1 MKSNIMFY
9 FCFGQFLYINQR
21 FCSISINFDLGLNL
35 TSCLDKETISSTIAN
50 IEVCLKEVKE
60 WMGRNHLMMNEEK
73 TEFV

>member
-1 MKSNIMFY
+1 MKGMEIFHENAIKRVDSGLRARNY
-9 FCFGQFLYINQR
+9 LVLY
-21 FCSISINFDLGLNL
+21 S
-35 TSCLDKETISSTIAN
+35 SCLDKETISSTIAN